1 MAESFK
7 QELSVA
13 GQRYAFYPVDAIQG
27 TERLPL
33 SLKILVENVLRNVQ
47 DEEQA
52 TRLAQRIVQAGLAG
66 CTGE

>member
-47 DEEQA
+47 D
-52 TRLAQRIVQAGLAG
+52 
-66 CTGE
+66 